1 MSDRR
6 QEIGDGW
13 RSNKADIIRTLAAIA
28 LAALTV
34 AILDGLE
41 AILYC
46 RIFLHVTASGLFQYI
61 ASAAIGFQAA
71 TTIGWPAVVLGIAL
85 HAWVAL
91 CAATVYVLLSRRFSS
106 LVSRPLVWGP
116 VYGIAVYL
124 VMHCL
129 VAPLTRVPHSSH
141 ALWRQELANQLLAH
155 VFAVGLPIALIV
167 HRFGARREAASAIR

>member
-71 TTIGWPAVVLGIAL
+71 TTIGWPAVVLG
-85 HAWVAL
+85 
-91 CAATVYVLLSRRFSS
+91 
-106 LVSRPLVWGP
+106 PLVWGP